1 MCAVSGEAWRA
12 LHDERGHKRD
22 WYCEDVLGGRLSIR
36 VIYEDDRVLAI
47 HHPYPEAEIHAVV
60 LPKSHVESLMA
71 VEFRDPAL
79 LVSMVTA
86 VQEVAR
92 KLGLTQSGFRLEAN
106 AVCAWGHASCPLAR
120 HGTGRPAASVW
131 CKRAEAVT
139 VPPRSLTR
147 SRDDRLGPSRS
158 TGLASQ
164 CL

>member
-12 LHDERGHKRD
+12 LHDERGQKRD

-47 HHPYPEAEIHAVV
+47 HHPHPEAEIHAVV

-92 KLGLTQSGFRLEAN
+92 KLGLTQTGFRLEAN
-106 AVCAWGHASCPLAR
+106 A
-120 HGTGRPAASVW
+120 AAPG
-131 CKRAEAVT
+131 VT
-139 VPPRSLTR
+139 PHVHWHVMGPGVPPPPFGVSAPR
-147 SRDDRLGPSRS
+147 P
-158 TGLASQ
+158 
-164 CL
+164 